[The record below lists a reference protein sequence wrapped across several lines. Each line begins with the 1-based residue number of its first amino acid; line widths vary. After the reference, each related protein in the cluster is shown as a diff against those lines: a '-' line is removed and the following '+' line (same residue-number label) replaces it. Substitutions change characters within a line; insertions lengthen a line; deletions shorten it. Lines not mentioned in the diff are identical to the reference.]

1 MIDRHGR
8 PTTAL
13 SGRCGS
19 GWTPLPEIGH
29 VRSMTRA
36 EALDNAPGRVILSR
50 HLHVTE
56 VRHGA
61 AAVDLPQLF
70 QGHLA

>member
-1 MIDRHGR
+1 MPAYDR
-8 PTTAL
+8 AL
-13 SGRCGS
+13 HALRAWLDSYSGIWHLIVG
-19 GWTPLPEIGH
+19 
-29 VRSMTRA
+29 M
-36 EALDNAPGRVILSR
+36 ALDNAPGRVILSR

-56 VRHGA
+56 VRHGT